1 MQEVNKANFCSRS
14 LGFAVGVATRYSEFG
29 PVPSDFSMDNV
40 GCVGS
45 ESWVGDCPHWTED
58 DCDGSEGAG
67 VKCGQ
72 IGIVPSDIYSEP
84 VFFR

>member
-1 MQEVNKANFCSRS
+1 
-14 LGFAVGVATRYSEFG
+14 
-29 PVPSDFSMDNV
+29 MDNV

-72 IGIVPSDIYSEP
+72 IGIAPSDIYSEP
-84 VFFR
+84 VLFR